1 MKKIKMF
8 LSIVISIIFIVAIII
23 GLVIYS
29 QYSEQKKE
37 EERRQYIQLMITT
50 EETLLNTNSN
60 KKPENNN
67 QNNNNQNNDSGLDL
81 DDIISGSIGDSKVD
95 TVFTN
100 VVMQSSSTFTAT
112 INGEEKTYR
121 LIGVA
126 DNGDKERVK
135 EILESLT
142 KIVIT
147 HDVMKNKKGE
157 TIEQI
162 YLWNQN
168 DTDTSN
174 MVNLQIVREGACST
188 TYVGTGYSEHP
199 NVKYSTQFVRAY
211 KDSGK

>member
-67 QNNNNQNNDSGLDL
+67 QNNNQNNDSGLDL

-157 TIEQI
+157 PIEQI

>member
-67 QNNNNQNNDSGLDL
+67 QNNNQNNDSGLDL

>member
-1 MKKIKMF
+1 MF
-8 LSIVISIIFIVAIII
+8 LSIVISIIFIIAIII
-23 GLVIYS
+23 GLVIYA

-37 EERRQYIQLMITT
+37 ESRRQYIQLMVST
-50 EETLLNTNSN
+50 EEAILNTDIDKQPNNNDNSN
-60 KKPENNN
+60 NQDNNSN
-67 QNNNNQNNDSGLDL
+67 VDL

-126 DNGDKERVK
+126 DNGNKDRVK

-174 MVNLQIVREGACST
+174 MINLQIVREGACST

>member
-1 MKKIKMF
+1 MF

-67 QNNNNQNNDSGLDL
+67 QNNNQNNDSGLNL

>member
-8 LSIVISIIFIVAIII
+8 LSIVISIIFIIAIII
-23 GLVIYS
+23 GLVIYA

-37 EERRQYIQLMITT
+37 ESRRQYIQLMVST
-50 EETLLNTNSN
+50 EEAILNTDIDKQPNNNDNSN
-60 KKPENNN
+60 NQDNNSN
-67 QNNNNQNNDSGLDL
+67 VDL

-126 DNGDKERVK
+126 DNGNKDRVK

-174 MVNLQIVREGACST
+174 MINLQIVREGACST

>member
-67 QNNNNQNNDSGLDL
+67 QNNNQNNDSGLNL